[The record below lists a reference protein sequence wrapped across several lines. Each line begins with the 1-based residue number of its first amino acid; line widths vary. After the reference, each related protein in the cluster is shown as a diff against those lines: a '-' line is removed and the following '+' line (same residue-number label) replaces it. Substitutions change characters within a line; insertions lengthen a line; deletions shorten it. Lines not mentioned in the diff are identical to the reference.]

1 MKPDVWNRLL
11 DLLHLAL
18 MSPCRTKADADR
30 IVGEIEHLRK
40 DVDHERSDPEQMP
53 GGGSD
58 ACRHEAPGRAGGAGD
73 AGMAPPGAEAAERP
87 QEK

>member
-30 IVGEIEHLRK
+30 IGGEIEHLRK
-40 DVDHERSDPEQMP
+40 DVDHERSGPEQMP
-53 GGGSD
+53 CSGSD

-73 AGMAPPGAEAAERP
+73 AGISVPGAAAAGQAEN
-87 QEK
+87 K

>member
-18 MSPCRTKADADR
+18 MSPCRTRADADR
-30 IVGEIEHLRK
+30 IDGEIECLRK

-58 ACRHEAPGRAGGAGD
+58 DCRHVAQRSD
-73 AGMAPPGAEAAERP
+73 R
-87 QEK
+87 